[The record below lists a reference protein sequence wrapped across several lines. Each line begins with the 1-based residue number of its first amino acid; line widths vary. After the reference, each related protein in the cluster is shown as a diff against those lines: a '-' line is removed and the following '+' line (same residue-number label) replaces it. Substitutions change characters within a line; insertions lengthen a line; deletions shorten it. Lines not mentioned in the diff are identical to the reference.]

1 MSRDIRR
8 MSKAELDELNRISK
22 QWRER
27 HTATQPVPD
36 AVPEQSEQAMGKPE
50 LRVGEQMELL

>member
-1 MSRDIRR
+1 

-22 QWRER
+22 EWRER
-27 HTATQPVPD
+27 HTASQPVPD
-36 AVPEQSEQAMGKPE
+36 AVPEQSEQAMGTPE